1 MHISNEIKKIEDYIC
16 ENFEEWDL
24 DDPDKEGKVGQIICY
39 IHDPDEVIY
48 VAESLTELIKGIM
61 DEIE

>member
-24 DDPDKEGKVGQIICY
+24 DDPVEKNTLTIIRR
-39 IHDPDEVIY
+39 
-48 VAESLTELIKGIM
+48 
-61 DEIE
+61 